1 VGFLS
6 ADALAFRAA
15 IANNRSPE
23 KQSKGIRMTDD
34 EIRAR
39 GWSVP
44 IYRAVA
50 AAGGP
55 IAVAHHFKLAAM
67 TTPMRWYKTGRIGSQ
82 YIVPLCKLGGDK
94 ISPQEILDDVSEPE
108 TGGVAKWG

>member
-1 VGFLS
+1 
-6 ADALAFRAA
+6 
-15 IANNRSPE
+15 
-23 KQSKGIRMTDD
+23 MTDD
-34 EIRAR
+34 EISAR
-39 GWSVP
+39 GWSIP

-94 ISPQEILDDVSEPE
+94 ISPQQILDDVAASESA
-108 TGGVAKWG
+108 GVAQWG

>member
-82 YIVPLCKLGGDK
+82 YIVPLCALGGNAVQPD
-94 ISPQEILDDVSEPE
+94 EILRAVSANP
-108 TGGVAKWG
+108 TLAA